1 MEKKSKIKTPFPI
14 RFIGWF
20 FPKLEKTIPWLA
32 ERWFVKIFF
41 TPVRYNPTTPE
52 VEMAM
57 QSNSYQIDF
66 KGKSIQV
73 YEWGEGKPI
82 LMVHGWMGRATQFR
96 KFIPE
101 FNKAGYKVVAFDA
114 LAHGRSSGKTTSLKG
129 FIDVIN
135 KLQDNYRQFEMIVGH
150 SLGGVAAMH
159 ATLAGISDKLVMIS
173 SPTEA
178 AEILKEYRTRIG
190 ASERMIP
197 YFNKKVET
205 IFNVKFE
212 DLAVENNIHKLKNI
226 DLFYIHDKN
235 DHEVPVSSSKV
246 IKDGYKDAKMM
257 ITSGNGHN
265 RILKDDK
272 VIQQVVSFLTAPTLA
287 IA

>member
-1 MEKKSKIKTPFPI
+1 MENKSKIKTPLSI
-14 RFIGWF
+14 RFIGWV
-20 FPKLEKTIPWLA
+20 FPKLEKISPWIA
-32 ERWFVKIFF
+32 ERWFVRIFF
-41 TPVRYNPTTPE
+41 TPIRYKPTPPE
-52 VEMAM
+52 VEMAL
-57 QSNSYQIDF
+57 QANSYQIDF
-66 KGKSIQV
+66 KGKVIQV

-96 KFIPE
+96 KFVPE

-114 LAHGRSSGKTTSLKG
+114 LAHGRSAGKTTSLKG
-129 FIDVIN
+129 FIDVIK
-135 KLQDNYRQFEMIVGH
+135 KLQENYRQFEMIIGH

-159 ATLAGISDKLVMIS
+159 AILAGISDKLVMVS

-197 YFNKKVET
+197 YFNEKVKS
-205 IFNVKFE
+205 IFSANFE

-226 DLFYIHDKN
+226 DLLYIYDTN
-235 DHEVPVSSSKV
+235 DREVPVSSAAV
-246 IKDGYKDAKMM
+246 IRKGYKQAIMM

-265 RILKDDK
+265 RILKDEK
-272 VIQQVVSFLTAPTLA
+272 VIQQVVSFLKAPTLA